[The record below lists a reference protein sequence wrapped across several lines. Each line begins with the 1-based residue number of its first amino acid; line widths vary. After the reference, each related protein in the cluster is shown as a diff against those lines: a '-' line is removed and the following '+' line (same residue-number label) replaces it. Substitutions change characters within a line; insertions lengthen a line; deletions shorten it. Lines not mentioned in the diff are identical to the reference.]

1 MWKALK
7 WFFIGWAL
15 LLILSDLQITT
26 SLYKYE
32 DNRVVVNFLAGR
44 QISPGAPLSGMRG
57 GWRPLVWSGRQTQ
70 AGRPAA
76 VAARMTD
83 AMQEAS

>member
-32 DNRVVVNFLAGR
+32 DNRVVVNFPRWQADQPWGTFELHAGR
-44 QISPGAPLSGMRG
+44 VLFRSNSLINRKMG
-57 GWRPLVWSGRQTQ
+57 
-70 AGRPAA
+70 
-76 VAARMTD
+76 
-83 AMQEAS
+83 QETALL

>member
-1 MWKALK
+1 MWKVLK

-32 DNRVVVNFLAGR
+32 DNRVVVNFPRWQADQPWGTFEWHAGRVEADWYGLAGR
-44 QISPGAPLSGMRG
+44 PKQVDPL
-57 GWRPLVWSGRQTQ
+57 L
-70 AGRPAA
+70 
-76 VAARMTD
+76 
-83 AMQEAS
+83 